1 VRTSELIGAYF
12 QVAARCGS
20 AFAADGIG
28 LSDGFFLQPDRAAMN
43 AAMKHCLIKL
53 DDVRGIFMATA
64 HGWNKIREM

>member
-1 VRTSELIGAYF
+1 
-12 QVAARCGS
+12 
-20 AFAADGIG
+20 
-28 LSDGFFLQPDRAAMN
+28 MN